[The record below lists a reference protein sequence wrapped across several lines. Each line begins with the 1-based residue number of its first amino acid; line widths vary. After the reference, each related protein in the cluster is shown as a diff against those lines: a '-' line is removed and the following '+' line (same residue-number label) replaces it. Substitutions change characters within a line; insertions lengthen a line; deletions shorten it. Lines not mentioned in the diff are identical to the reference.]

1 MKDIEYLL
9 SKFIDGEIDADEEQ
23 KLFSFLSADKD
34 ARKTLYNFIK
44 LNSEASGVFRSNFD
58 FLTDNS
64 KLAKGTDYSFFKRR
78 SIILKFQ
85 PLKYAA
91 IFILVII
98 SLFLFTKM
106 QGYSSQLELISK
118 NMKQQ
123 SELIE
128 VLKNSIPPVRV
139 TSQDGNKIV
148 IRTNL

>member
-58 FLTDNS
+58 FLPDDS
-64 KLAKGTDYSFFKRR
+64 KLAKSTDYSFFKRR

-106 QGYSSQLELISK
+106 QGYSS
-118 NMKQQ
+118 
-123 SELIE
+123 
-128 VLKNSIPPVRV
+128 
-139 TSQDGNKIV
+139 
-148 IRTNL
+148 

>member
-9 SKFIDGEIDADEEQ
+9 SKFIDGEIEADEEE
-23 KLFSFLSADKD
+23 KLFSFLSTNNE

-44 LNSEASGVFRSNFD
+44 LNSEATGIFRSNLD
-58 FLTDNS
+58 FLPDDS
-64 KLAKGTDYSFFKRR
+64 KLAINTEHSFSKNRL
-78 SIILKFQ
+78 IILKFWA
-85 PLKYAA
+85 LKYAA
-91 IFILVII
+91 VFILVII

-118 NMKQQ
+118 NVKQQ

-128 VLKNSIPPVRV
+128 VLKNSIPPVRI